1 MSQKVVKERRLLLV
15 VFLSNMDIE
24 EFNYDLPE
32 ELIAQTPLE
41 NRSASRLM
49 VVDKKTG
56 KIKHET
62 FKNIVAEN
70 EFSTRLDEMGNPQT
84 TLCKDKKGFAIFTE
98 RVYTYFE

>member
-1 MSQKVVKERRLLLV
+1 M
-15 VFLSNMDIE
+15 NIE

-56 KIKHET
+56 KITQLQTSLQAAQKADAVIVCIGELAEQSGESKSKT
-62 FKNIVAEN
+62 NIEV
-70 EFSTRLDEMGNPQT
+70 
-84 TLCKDKKGFAIFTE
+84 I
-98 RVYTYFE
+98 